1 MVYCSCYGVLMVPTT
16 SEAALDFSWLLSYSW
31 ESSAS
36 GTGFFTESRSNS
48 YIGFSSDFVKHWSL
62 DSDTSDSLRLEITR
76 FLTLAIFCTTFF
88 APSPIRHSPAPML
101 DDTLF
106 VRSALFLCTGASGI
120 SSALRSLVPRLIG
133 LREAPLPLTPLRPIR
148 EAPLP
153 LIFIKE
159 APLLF
164 VLFDVE
170 AVEKDG
176 YFPITFY
183 YCYIGYWEEGSRRP
197 LRASLWESFLLR
209 SETEVWILSKS
220 SFIGWSSESSWSIG
234 STRFCVRIANCW

>member
-1 MVYCSCYGVLMVPTT
+1 M
-16 SEAALDFSWLLSYSW
+16 
-31 ESSAS
+31 
-36 GTGFFTESRSNS
+36 
-48 YIGFSSDFVKHWSL
+48 
-62 DSDTSDSLRLEITR
+62 
-76 FLTLAIFCTTFF
+76 
-88 APSPIRHSPAPML
+88 
-101 DDTLF
+101 
-106 VRSALFLCTGASGI
+106 
-120 SSALRSLVPRLIG
+120 RSLVPRLIR

-183 YCYIGYWEEGSRRP
+183 YCYIGY
-197 LRASLWESFLLR
+197 
-209 SETEVWILSKS
+209 
-220 SFIGWSSESSWSIG
+220 
-234 STRFCVRIANCW
+234 